1 MFHFSCMYIHR
12 IAVGES
18 FLIVSR
24 PMGKVKEKAR
34 SFFRFL
40 SYYKGALGS
49 VSKEQRKKKE
59 FCFKVSSLLIV
70 LRIKL

>member
-34 SFFRFL
+34 SFIRFL
-40 SYYKGALGS
+40 SYYKGALGG

-59 FCFKVSSLLIV
+59 FRFKVSSLLIV